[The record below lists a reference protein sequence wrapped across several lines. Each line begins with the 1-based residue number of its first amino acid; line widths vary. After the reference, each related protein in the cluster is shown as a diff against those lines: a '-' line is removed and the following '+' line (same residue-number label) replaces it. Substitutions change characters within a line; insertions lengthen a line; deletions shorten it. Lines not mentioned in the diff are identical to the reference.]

1 MMLTPWGPRAV
12 PTGGAGVAAPAGTC
26 SLTMALI
33 FLAISS
39 PVASA
44 PYGATP
50 AITRAVAGAVTLSGA
65 KGPKLRSGLFAAL
78 RVTTLVSPQL
88 QIVQLY
94 RRGPPEQAHRNPDLS
109 LVRQHLFHRAAEVGE
124 RALGD
129 LDDLPDQER
138 DLLLRLGLRDRL
150 GD

>member
-50 AITRAVAGAVTLSGA
+50 AITRAVAGTVTLSGA
-65 KGPKLRSGLFAAL
+65 KGPKLRYGLFAAL
-78 RVTTLVSPQL
+78 RVTTLVTPQL
-88 QIVQLY
+88 QIVQFY
-94 RRGPPEQAHRNPDLS
+94 CRRPAEQAHRDPHLP
-109 LVRQHLFHRAAEVGE
+109 LVGQYLFDGAAEVGE
-124 RALGD
+124 GSLGD
-129 LDDLPDQER
+129 LDHLADQEG
-138 DLLLRLGLRDRL
+138 DLFLR
-150 GD
+150 